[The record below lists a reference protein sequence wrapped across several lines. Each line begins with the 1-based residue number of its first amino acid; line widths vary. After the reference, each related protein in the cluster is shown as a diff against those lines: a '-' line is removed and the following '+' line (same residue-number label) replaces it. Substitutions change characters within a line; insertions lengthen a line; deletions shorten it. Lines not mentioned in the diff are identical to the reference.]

1 MRLRSN
7 ASGAQQGPRRRR
19 RAILLTLLGVLALA
33 APGWSIEQLEPSAGK
48 ATIHLQD
55 PGNHEDV
62 LRELR
67 LERGK
72 SAFMRTDYQVKRVSV
87 GDPAVVDVLV
97 LSPRELQLVGKTIG
111 TTNVLL
117 WDSKGV
123 PKAAIDVN
131 VGTPHSHL
139 ESELRR
145 VLDNEAITVDSAG
158 SSVVLKGAVGNSL
171 DVEHAL
177 MVARAFMPEGKKD
190 ANIINL
196 LEVGGNQQVMIQ
208 VVIAEMSRTL
218 RRRLS
223 SNFFLNTD
231 GGDIQIA
238 GLLSG
243 LAAVDPSG
251 LASIGSQVNL
261 IGRFFSGSNS
271 SYQFF
276 FDVLQEKGLGKILAE
291 PTLVART
298 GEPAHFL
305 VGGEVPI
312 PVSQGGAFG
321 SITVEFK
328 EFGVGVSFTPTVLE
342 PERIHLQMT
351 TEVSEPDFTLATTI
365 GEIST
370 PGFTTR
376 RASTGVELGDGQ
388 SFAIAGLLREDIS
401 TLVSQYPVLGDIPV
415 LGTLF
420 KSEQFQKDESE
431 LVMIVTPRL
440 VKPLG
445 PGSHP
450 LPGDHYVEPDDFEF
464 YLLGRLEG
472 RADED
477 SANDET
483 ARSGGLI
490 GEAGHRVATRTPG
503 SEE

>member
-1 MRLRSN
+1 
-7 ASGAQQGPRRRR
+7 
-19 RAILLTLLGVLALA
+19 LA
-33 APGWSIEQLEPSAGK
+33 APGWSVEQLEPSAGR
-48 ATIHLQD
+48 ATIHLDD

-72 SAFMRTDYQVKRVSV
+72 SAYLRTEYQVKRVSV

-97 LSPRELQLVGKTIG
+97 LSPRELQLVGKSIG

-117 WDSKGV
+117 WDSKGM
-123 PKAAIDVN
+123 PKAAIDVS

-145 VLDNEAITVDSAG
+145 VLGNDGIAVDSAG
-158 SSVVLKGAVGNSL
+158 ESVVLKGTVGSPI

-177 MVARAFMPEGKKD
+177 MVARAFMAEKKES
-190 ANIINL
+190 NIINL
-196 LEVGGNQQVMIQ
+196 LEVGGDQQVMIE
-208 VVIAEMSRTL
+208 VVIAEMSRVL
-218 RRRLS
+218 RRRMG
-223 SNFFLNTD
+223 SNFMVT
-231 GGDIQIA
+231 GDNGDFQIFNFIN
-238 GLLSG
+238 G
-243 LAAVDPSG
+243 LAAIDPSG
-251 LASIGSQVNL
+251 LVGISDQVTL
-261 IGRFFSGSNS
+261 VGRFFNGAD

-276 FDVLQEKGLGKILAE
+276 FDVLHERGLGKILAE

-298 GEPAHFL
+298 GEKAHFL

-328 EFGVGVSFTPTVLE
+328 EFGVGVAFTPTVME
-342 PERIHLQMT
+342 SERIHLDVT
-351 TEVSEPDFTLATTI
+351 TEVSEPDFSIAVN
-365 GEIST
+365 GV
-370 PGFTTR
+370 PAFNTR

-388 SFAIAGLLREDIS
+388 SFAIAGLLREDI
-401 TLVSQYPVLGDIPV
+401 TQLVSQYPVLGDIPV
-415 LGTLF
+415 LGNLF
-420 KSEQFQKDESE
+420 RSTQFQKDETE

-445 PGSHP
+445 AGPHP

-472 RADED
+472 RSEESSADE
-477 SANDET
+477 SA
-483 ARSGGLI
+483 ALRGGLI
-490 GEAGHRVATRTPG
+490 GEAGHRVAARSHG
-503 SEE
+503 GNE

>member
-1 MRLRSN
+1 MRLKSK
-7 ASGAQQGPRRRR
+7 AYGAHCARRRHLG
-19 RAILLTLLGVLALA
+19 ILLATLGVLALA
-33 APGWSIEQLEPSAGK
+33 APGWSVEQLEPSAGR
-48 ATIHLQD
+48 ATIHLDD

-72 SAFMRTDYQVKRVSV
+72 SAYLRTEYQVKRVSV

-97 LSPRELQLVGKTIG
+97 LSPRELQLVGKSIG

-117 WDSKGV
+117 WDSKGM
-123 PKAAIDVN
+123 PKAAIDVS

-145 VLDNEAITVDSAG
+145 VLGNDGIAVDSAG
-158 SSVVLKGAVGNSL
+158 ESVVLKGTVGSPI

-177 MVARAFMPEGKKD
+177 MVARAFMAEKKES
-190 ANIINL
+190 NIINL
-196 LEVGGNQQVMIQ
+196 LEVGGDQQVMIE
-208 VVIAEMSRTL
+208 VVIAEMSRVL
-218 RRRLS
+218 RRRMG
-223 SNFFLNTD
+223 SNFMVT
-231 GGDIQIA
+231 GDNGDFQIFNFIN
-238 GLLSG
+238 G
-243 LAAVDPSG
+243 LAAIDPSG
-251 LASIGSQVNL
+251 LVGISDQVTL
-261 IGRFFSGSNS
+261 VGRFFNGAD

-276 FDVLQEKGLGKILAE
+276 FDVLHERGLGKILAE

-298 GEPAHFL
+298 GEKAHFL

-328 EFGVGVSFTPTVLE
+328 EFGVGVAFTPTVME
-342 PERIHLQMT
+342 SERIHLDVT
-351 TEVSEPDFTLATTI
+351 TEVSEPDFSIAVN
-365 GEIST
+365 GV
-370 PGFTTR
+370 PAFNTR

-388 SFAIAGLLREDIS
+388 SFAIAGLLREDI
-401 TLVSQYPVLGDIPV
+401 TQLVSQYPVLGDIPV
-415 LGTLF
+415 LGNLF
-420 KSEQFQKDESE
+420 RSTQFQKDETE

-445 PGSHP
+445 AGPHP

-472 RADED
+472 RSEESSADE
-477 SANDET
+477 SA
-483 ARSGGLI
+483 ALRGGLI
-490 GEAGHRVATRTPG
+490 GEAGHRVAARSHG
-503 SEE
+503 GNE

>member
-1 MRLRSN
+1 MRLRSK
-7 ASGAQQGPRRRR
+7 AYRAHCARRRPLG
-19 RAILLTLLGVLALA
+19 ILLATLGVLALA
-33 APGWSIEQLEPSAGK
+33 APGWSVEQLEPSAGR
-48 ATIHLQD
+48 ATIHLHD

-72 SAFMRTDYQVKRVSV
+72 SAYLRSEYQVKRVSV

-97 LSPRELQLVGKTIG
+97 LSPRELQLVGKSIG

-117 WDSKGV
+117 WDSKGM
-123 PKAAIDVN
+123 PKAAIDVS

-145 VLDNEAITVDSAG
+145 VLGNDGIAVDSAG
-158 SSVVLKGAVGNSL
+158 ESVVLKGTVGSPI

-177 MVARAFMPEGKKD
+177 MVARAFMAEKKES
-190 ANIINL
+190 NIINL
-196 LEVGGNQQVMIQ
+196 LEVGGDQQVMIE
-208 VVIAEMSRTL
+208 VVIAEMSRVL
-218 RRRLS
+218 RRRMG
-223 SNFFLNTD
+223 SNFMVT
-231 GGDIQIA
+231 GDNGDFQIFNFIN
-238 GLLSG
+238 G
-243 LAAVDPSG
+243 LAAIDPSG
-251 LASIGSQVNL
+251 LVGISDQVTL
-261 IGRFFSGSNS
+261 VGRFFNGAD

-276 FDVLQEKGLGKILAE
+276 FDVLHERGLGKILAE

-298 GEPAHFL
+298 GEKAHFL

-328 EFGVGVSFTPTVLE
+328 EFGVGVAFTPTVME
-342 PERIHLQMT
+342 SERIHLDVT
-351 TEVSEPDFTLATTI
+351 TEVSEPDFSIAVN
-365 GEIST
+365 GV
-370 PGFTTR
+370 PAFNTR

-388 SFAIAGLLREDIS
+388 SFAIAGLLREDI
-401 TLVSQYPVLGDIPV
+401 TQLVSQYPVLGDIPV
-415 LGTLF
+415 LGNLF
-420 KSEQFQKDESE
+420 RSTQFQKDETE

-445 PGSHP
+445 AGQHP

-472 RADED
+472 RSEQSSADE
-477 SANDET
+477 SAANG
-483 ARSGGLI
+483 GGLI
-490 GEAGHRVATRTPG
+490 GEAGHRVAARSHG
-503 SEE
+503 GNE